1 VPYVPMC
8 FKSLCALCNYVFQK
22 KICMKKNTILFLFL
36 SLFTLHSVL
45 AQTITGKVTDG
56 KESLIG
62 ATVLEK
68 GTANGTLTDV
78 EGKYTLTVKD
88 RNKAILLIS
97 FIGYESKE
105 VAINGA
111 QTIDIELV
119 NGKELD
125 ELVVVGYG
133 TQRKAVV
140 TGAIAK
146 VKGSDLENMPVP
158 RIEQSLLGRTAG
170 VRVTTGSGQ
179 PGEGATVRIRG
190 TTSINNSEP
199 LYVVDGIPVTGGIDY
214 LNQADIESIE
224 VLKDAASAA
233 IYGARA
239 ASGVIIVTTKQGKD
253 GKTAVTYNAYW
264 GQQAPTRKLALLN
277 AREYATL
284 MNESSV
290 ASKGAILFPDPAALG
305 TGTDWQD
312 AVFNKSAP
320 MQNHELGIS
329 VGNAKSQYYASFGY
343 YNQTGIVASSQSQWE
358 RYSIRLNSNHQLNRY
373 VKMGTTMGYSK
384 IAGKSSSTNNEYGG
398 VLSRAVNM
406 DPITPLIETD
416 AATLNSNIFKNF
428 AVVKNDAGQSYG
440 ISKYVSSEILNP
452 VAAIAMNQGG
462 GWSDKIVGNVFIE
475 VEPITNLKFRSSF
488 GTDLAFWGGDGFRP
502 IYYLNAA
509 NRSDVTSYNRNQ
521 SRGLYWV
528 WGNTVTY
535 SKNFNEKHHFSALL
549 GTTAEK
555 SRGENIAG
563 SVQNMPVTNIKD
575 ASLNFSSVQLDQT
588 FGGYEYQGALLSYLS
603 RVNYDFDGKYMIS
616 ALMRIDGSPKFGTN
630 NKFGKFPSVSA
641 GWIVSEES
649 FLKNVKPINFLKIRG
664 SWGVN
669 GNDQIG
675 DFKYVSTVG
684 GGRNYTFGNLDKLFN
699 GISPNAIAN
708 PDLKWEET
716 TQTNLG
722 FDAKLFKHLT
732 VTLDIF
738 QKNTSGML
746 LNIKVPSYIGNAG
759 PVGNV
764 AKLENRGVELEL
776 GYEKKVGNVIFNL
789 VGNLSYIRNKI
800 TDLGPDKKFLA
811 GQTFSPQNLE
821 IQRTVVGE
829 PLGIFYGYKTQG
841 IFQSQGEVAA
851 YKSKDGIVIQPNAK
865 AGDFRFADLNGD
877 GVINADDRTK
887 IGDPTPS
894 LTYGF
899 NFSMAYQGFDLILF
913 GQGVSGNQIFK
924 ATRRFDLQMA
934 NMTADALGRWTGEGS
949 STTYPRL
956 VMDDP
961 NKNFS
966 RSSDFYVESGSF
978 FRIKTLQLGY
988 TLPYV
993 SKVGFTKARIYVS
1006 ANNLA
1011 TFTKYSGIDPEI
1023 GGGSSGVPDGGSYGV
1038 DRGFYPQARSFLFGL
1053 SAAF

>member
-1 VPYVPMC
+1 M
-8 FKSLCALCNYVFQK
+8 K
-22 KICMKKNTILFLFL
+22 KIKNYLTFLLFL
-36 SLFTLHSVL
+36 SLYWGQLS
-45 AQTITGKVTDG
+45 AQTTSSTVTGVVTDG
-56 KESLIG
+56 KEPLIG
-62 ATVLEK
+62 AAVLEK
-68 GTANGTLTDV
+68 GTTNGTITDLD
-78 EGKYTLTVKD
+78 GKFELKLKNTKD
-88 RNKAILLIS
+88 AVLVIS
-97 FIGYESKE
+97 FVGYKAKE
-105 VAINGA
+105 VAVNNA
-111 QTIDIELV
+111 STLNIELTGE
-119 NGKELD
+119 NALD

-146 VKGSDLENMPVP
+146 VKGTDLENMPVP

-199 LYVVDGIPVTGGIDY
+199 LYVVDGIPVGGGIDY

-239 ASGVIIVTTKQGKD
+239 AAGVIIVTTKQGKE
-253 GKTAVTYNAYW
+253 GKTAITYNMYV

-290 ASKGAILFPDPAALG
+290 ASKGEIIFKDPSVYG

-312 AVFNKSAP
+312 AVFNTAAP

-329 VGNAKSQYYASFGY
+329 VGNAKSSYYASFGY
-343 YNQTGIVASSQSQWE
+343 YNQTGIVASPQSVWS
-358 RYSIRLNSNHQLNRY
+358 RYSVRLNSNHKLNSFIT
-373 VKMGTTMGYSK
+373 MGTTMGYSK
-384 IAGKSSSTNNEYGG
+384 VNGKASSTNSEFGG
-398 VLSRAVNM
+398 VLSRAINM

-416 AATLNSNIFKNF
+416 PSVLSGNVYKNF
-428 AVVKNDAGQSYG
+428 PVVRDDNGNPYG

-452 VAAIAMNQGG
+452 VAATAVNQGS
-462 GWSDKIVGNVFIE
+462 GWSDKIVGNAF
-475 VEPITNLKFRSSF
+475 VEAELIKGLKFRTSY
-488 GTDLAFWGGDGFRP
+488 GVDLAFWGGDGFRP

-509 NRSDVTSYNRNQ
+509 NRSDLTSYNRSQN
-521 SRGLYWV
+521 RGIYWV
-528 WGNTVTY
+528 WGNTLSYNKTFGTQH
-535 SKNFNEKHHFSALL
+535 NFSALV

-555 SRGENIAG
+555 NRGENVSG

-575 ASLNFSSVQLDQT
+575 ASLNFSSVQADQN
-588 FGGYEYQGALLSYLS
+588 FGGYEYQGAMLSYLG
-603 RVNYDFDGKYMIS
+603 RVNYDYAGKYILS
-616 ALMRIDGSPKFGTN
+616 ALMRVDGSPKFGTN
-630 NKFGKFPSVSA
+630 NKFGYFPSVSA
-641 GWIVSEES
+641 GWILTEES
-649 FLKNVKPINFLKIRG
+649 FMKNITPINFMKIRA

-675 DFKYVSTVG
+675 DFRYVSTVG
-684 GGRNYTFGNLDKLFN
+684 GGRNYTFGTTERLVN

-722 FDAKLFKHLT
+722 FDAKLFKHLS
-732 VTLDIF
+732 VTLDVF
-738 QKNTSGML
+738 QKKTSGML
-746 LNIKVPSYIGNAG
+746 LDIRVPSYIGNAG
-759 PVGNV
+759 PVGNI
-764 AKLENRGVELEL
+764 AQLENKGVELEL
-776 GYEKKVGNVIFNL
+776 GYEKKLGPIVLNLSGNV
-789 VGNLSYIRNKI
+789 SYISNKV
-800 TDLGPDKKFLA
+800 TDLGPDKKFLG
-811 GQTFSPQNLE
+811 GQTFSPQGLE
-821 IQRTVVGE
+821 ITRTTVGQ
-829 PLGIFYGYKTQG
+829 PIGFFFGYQTQG
-841 IFQSQGEVAA
+841 IFQTQAEVDA
-851 YKSKDGIVIQPNAK
+851 YKSKDGTKIQPEARP
-865 AGDFRFADLNGD
+865 GDFRFADINGD
-877 GVINADDRTK
+877 GIINADDRTK
-887 IGDPTPS
+887 IGDPTPNV
-894 LTYGF
+894 TYGF
-899 NFSMAYQGFDLILF
+899 NFSVAAHGFDILLF

-966 RSSDFYVESGSF
+966 RSSDFYVESGAY

-988 TLPYV
+988 TIPLSIM
-993 SKVGFTKARIYVS
+993 SKVGLSKFRVYVS

-1011 TFTKYSGIDPEI
+1011 TLTKYTGYDPEI
-1023 GGGSSGVPDGGSYGV
+1023 GGGSFGV
-1038 DRGFYPQARSFLFGL
+1038 DRGFYPQARSYMFGL

>member
-1 VPYVPMC
+1 
-8 FKSLCALCNYVFQK
+8 
-22 KICMKKNTILFLFL
+22 
-36 SLFTLHSVL
+36 
-45 AQTITGKVTDG
+45 
-56 KESLIG
+56 
-62 ATVLEK
+62 
-68 GTANGTLTDV
+68 
-78 EGKYTLTVKD
+78 
-88 RNKAILLIS
+88 
-97 FIGYESKE
+97 
-105 VAINGA
+105 
-111 QTIDIELV
+111 
-119 NGKELD
+119 
-125 ELVVVGYG
+125 
-133 TQRKAVV
+133 
-140 TGAIAK
+140 
-146 VKGSDLENMPVP
+146 
-158 RIEQSLLGRTAG
+158 
-170 VRVTTGSGQ
+170 
-179 PGEGATVRIRG
+179 
-190 TTSINNSEP
+190 
-199 LYVVDGIPVTGGIDY
+199 
-214 LNQADIESIE
+214 

-239 ASGVIIVTTKQGKD
+239 ASGVILVTTKQGKD

-284 MNESSV
+284 MNEASV

-416 AATLNSNIFKNF
+416 PTTLNSNIFKNF
-428 AVVKNDAGQSYG
+428 AVVKNDAGQPYG

-452 VAAIAMNQGG
+452 VAATAMNQGG
-462 GWSDKIVGNVFIE
+462 GWSDKIVGNLFVE

-488 GTDLAFWGGDGFRP
+488 GTDLAFWGGEGFRP

-535 SKNFNEKHHFSALL
+535 SKDFNKKHHFSALL

-555 SRGENIAG
+555 SRGENISG
-563 SVQNMPVTNIKD
+563 SVQNMPVSNIKE
-575 ASLNFSSVQLDQT
+575 ASLNFSSVQIDQT

-603 RVNYDFDGKYMIS
+603 RVNYDFEGKYMIS

-641 GWIVSEES
+641 GWIVSEEG
-649 FLKNVKPINFLKIRG
+649 FLKSVKPINFLKIRA
-664 SWGVN
+664 SWGIN

-732 VTLDIF
+732 VTLDVF
-738 QKNTSGML
+738 QKNTAGML
-746 LNIKVPSYIGNAG
+746 LDIKVPSYIGNAG

-776 GYEKKVGNVIFNL
+776 GYEQKVGKVIFNL

-800 TDLGPDKKFLA
+800 TDLGPDKKYLG

-841 IFQSQGEVAA
+841 IFQNQAEVNA
-851 YKSKDGIVIQPNAK
+851 YKNKDGIVIQPNAK
-865 AGDFRFADLNGD
+865 PGDFRFADLNGD
-877 GVINADDRTK
+877 GIINADDRTK

-899 NFSMAYQGFDLILF
+899 NFSMAYSGFDLILF
-913 GQGVSGNQIFK
+913 GQGVNGNQIFK

-988 TLPYV
+988 TLPFV

-1023 GGGSSGVPDGGSYGV
+1023 GSGSPSGGVREGGSYGV

>member
-1 VPYVPMC
+1 
-8 FKSLCALCNYVFQK
+8 
-22 KICMKKNTILFLFL
+22 MKKNNLLSILL
-36 SLFTLHSVL
+36 SLFTLHAVL

-68 GTANGTLTDV
+68 GTTNGALTDV
-78 EGKYTLTVKD
+78 EGNYTINVKD
-88 RNKAILLIS
+88 RKTAILLIS
-97 FIGYESKE
+97 FIGYEPKE
-105 VAINGA
+105 VAVNDA
-111 QTIDIELV
+111 QNIDIELV
-119 NGKELD
+119 SGKALD

-214 LNQADIESIE
+214 LNQADVESIE

-239 ASGVIIVTTKQGKD
+239 ASGVILVTTKQGKD

-277 AREYATL
+277 AKEYATL
-284 MNESSV
+284 MNEASV

-343 YNQTGIVASSQSQWE
+343 YNQTGIVASPQSQWE
-358 RYSIRLNSNHQLNRY
+358 RFSIRLNSNHQLNRY

-384 IAGKSSSTNNEYGG
+384 IGGRSSSTNNEYGG

-406 DPITPLIETD
+406 DPITPLIESD
-416 AATLNSNIFKNF
+416 PATLNSTIFKNF
-428 AVVKNDAGQSYG
+428 AVVKNELGQPYG
-440 ISKYVSSEILNP
+440 ISKYVSSEVLNP
-452 VAAIAMNQGG
+452 VAATAVNQGG
-462 GWSDKIVGNVFIE
+462 GWSDKIVGNLFVE

-502 IYYLNAA
+502 IYYLNAS
-509 NRSDVTSYNRNQ
+509 NRNDLTSYNRNQ

-528 WGNTVTY
+528 WGNTVSY

-555 SRGENIAG
+555 SRGENISG
-563 SVQNMPVTNIKD
+563 SVQNMPVSNIKD
-575 ASLNFSSVQLDQT
+575 ASLNFSSVQVDQF

-603 RVNYDFDGKYMIS
+603 RVNYDYDGKYMLT

-630 NKFGKFPSVSA
+630 NKFGRFPSVSA
-641 GWIVSEES
+641 GWVVSEEG
-649 FLKNVKPINFLKIRG
+649 FLKSVKPINFLKIRG

-738 QKNTSGML
+738 QKNTAGML
-746 LNIKVPSYIGNAG
+746 LDIRVPSYVGNAG

-764 AKLENRGVELEL
+764 AKLENRGIELEL
-776 GYEKKVGNVIFNL
+776 GYEQKVGKVVFNL
-789 VGNLSYIRNKI
+789 VSNLSYIRNKI

-841 IFQSQGEVAA
+841 IFQNQGEVSA
-851 YKSKDGIVIQPNAK
+851 YKNKDGVVIQPNAK
-865 AGDFRFADLNGD
+865 PGDFRFADLNGD
-877 GVINADDRTK
+877 GIINADDRTK

-899 NFSMAYQGFDLILF
+899 NFSVAYSGFDLLLF

-966 RSSDFYVESGSF
+966 RSSDFYVENGSF

-988 TLPYV
+988 SLPYV
-993 SKVGFTKARIYVS
+993 SKAGFTKARIYVS

-1023 GGGSSGVPDGGSYGV
+1023 GGGSSGVRDGGSYGV

>member
-1 VPYVPMC
+1 M
-8 FKSLCALCNYVFQK
+8 K
-22 KICMKKNTILFLFL
+22 KIKNYLTFLLFL
-36 SLFTLHSVL
+36 SLYWGQLS
-45 AQTITGKVTDG
+45 AQTTSSTVTGVVTDG
-56 KESLIG
+56 KEPLIG
-62 ATVLEK
+62 AAVLEK
-68 GTANGTLTDV
+68 GTTNGTITDLD
-78 EGKYTLTVKD
+78 GKFELKLKNTKD
-88 RNKAILLIS
+88 AVLVIS
-97 FIGYESKE
+97 FVGYKAKE
-105 VAINGA
+105 VAVNNA
-111 QTIDIELV
+111 STLNIELTGE
-119 NGKELD
+119 NALD

-146 VKGSDLENMPVP
+146 VKGTDLENMPVP

-199 LYVVDGIPVTGGIDY
+199 LYVVDGIPVGGGIDY

-239 ASGVIIVTTKQGKD
+239 AAGVIIVTTKQGKE
-253 GKTAVTYNAYW
+253 GKTAITYNMYV
-264 GQQAPTRKLALLN
+264 GQQAPTRKLSLLN

-290 ASKGAILFPDPAALG
+290 ASKGEIIFKDPSVYG

-312 AVFNKSAP
+312 AVFNTAAP

-329 VGNAKSQYYASFGY
+329 VGNAKSSYYASFGY
-343 YNQTGIVASSQSQWE
+343 YNQTGIVASPQSVWS
-358 RYSIRLNSNHQLNRY
+358 RYSVRLNSNHKLNSFIT
-373 VKMGTTMGYSK
+373 MGTTMGYSK
-384 IAGKSSSTNNEYGG
+384 VNGKASSTNSEFGG
-398 VLSRAVNM
+398 VLSRAINM

-416 AATLNSNIFKNF
+416 PSVLSGNVYKNF
-428 AVVKNDAGQSYG
+428 PVVRDDNGNPYG

-452 VAAIAMNQGG
+452 VAATAVNQGS
-462 GWSDKIVGNVFIE
+462 GWSDKIVGNAF
-475 VEPITNLKFRSSF
+475 VEAELLKGLKFRTSY
-488 GTDLAFWGGDGFRP
+488 GVDLAFWGGDGFRP

-509 NRSDVTSYNRNQ
+509 NRSDLTSYNRSQN
-521 SRGLYWV
+521 RGIYWV
-528 WGNTVTY
+528 WGNTLSYNKTFGTQH
-535 SKNFNEKHHFSALL
+535 NFSALV

-555 SRGENIAG
+555 NRGENVSG
-563 SVQNMPVTNIKD
+563 SVQNMPVSNIKD
-575 ASLNFSSVQLDQT
+575 ASLNFSSVQADQN
-588 FGGYEYQGALLSYLS
+588 FGGYEYQGAMLSYLG
-603 RVNYDFDGKYMIS
+603 RVNYDYAGKYILS
-616 ALMRIDGSPKFGTN
+616 ALMRVDGSPKFGTN
-630 NKFGKFPSVSA
+630 NKFGYFPSVSA
-641 GWIVSEES
+641 GWILTEES
-649 FLKNVKPINFLKIRG
+649 FMKNITPINFMKIRA

-675 DFKYVSTVG
+675 DFRYVSTVG
-684 GGRNYTFGNLDKLFN
+684 GGRNYTFGTTERLVN

-722 FDAKLFKHLT
+722 FDAKLFKHLS
-732 VTLDIF
+732 VTLDVF
-738 QKNTSGML
+738 QKKTSGML
-746 LNIKVPSYIGNAG
+746 LDIRVPSYIGNAG
-759 PVGNV
+759 PVGNI
-764 AKLENRGVELEL
+764 AQLENTGVELEL
-776 GYEKKVGNVIFNL
+776 GYEKKLGPIVLNLSGNV
-789 VGNLSYIRNKI
+789 SYISNKV
-800 TDLGPDKKFLA
+800 TDLGPDKKFLG
-811 GQTFSPQNLE
+811 GQTFSPQGLE
-821 IQRTVVGE
+821 ITRTTVGQ
-829 PLGIFYGYKTQG
+829 PIGFFFGYQTQG
-841 IFQSQGEVAA
+841 IFQTQAEVDA
-851 YKSKDGIVIQPNAK
+851 YKGKDGTKIQPEARP
-865 AGDFRFADLNGD
+865 GDFRFADINGD
-877 GVINADDRTK
+877 GIINADDRTK
-887 IGDPTPS
+887 IGDPTPNV
-894 LTYGF
+894 TYGF
-899 NFSMAYQGFDLILF
+899 NFSVAAHGFDILLF

-966 RSSDFYVESGSF
+966 RSSDFYVESGAY

-988 TLPYV
+988 TIPLSIM
-993 SKVGFTKARIYVS
+993 SKVGLSKFRVYVS

-1011 TFTKYSGIDPEI
+1011 TLTKYTGYDPEI
-1023 GGGSSGVPDGGSYGV
+1023 GGGSFGV
-1038 DRGFYPQARSFLFGL
+1038 DRGFYPQARSYMFGL

>member
-1 VPYVPMC
+1 M
-8 FKSLCALCNYVFQK
+8 K
-22 KICMKKNTILFLFL
+22 KIKNYLTFLLFL
-36 SLFTLHSVL
+36 SLYWGQLS
-45 AQTITGKVTDG
+45 AQTTSSTVSGVVTDG
-56 KESLIG
+56 KEPLVG
-62 ATVLEK
+62 AAVLEK
-68 GTANGTLTDV
+68 GTTNGTITDLD
-78 EGKYTLTVKD
+78 GKFELKLKNTKD
-88 RNKAILLIS
+88 AQLVVSFVGYKA
-97 FIGYESKE
+97 KE
-105 VAINGA
+105 VAVNNA
-111 QTIDIELV
+111 STLNIELTGE
-119 NGKELD
+119 NALD

-199 LYVVDGIPVTGGIDY
+199 LYVVDGIPVGGGIDY

-239 ASGVIIVTTKQGKD
+239 AAGVIIVTTKQGKE
-253 GKTAVTYNAYW
+253 GKTAITYNMYV

-284 MNESSV
+284 INESSV
-290 ASKGAILFPDPAALG
+290 ASKGDIIFKDPSVYS

-312 AVFNKSAP
+312 AVFNTAAP

-329 VGNAKSQYYASFGY
+329 VGNAKSSYYASFGY
-343 YNQTGIVASSQSQWE
+343 YNQTGIVASPQSVWS
-358 RYSIRLNSNHQLNRY
+358 RYSVRLNSNHKLNSFIT
-373 VKMGTTMGYSK
+373 MGTTMGYSK
-384 IAGKSSSTNNEYGG
+384 VNGKASSTNSEFGG
-398 VLSRAVNM
+398 VLSRAINM

-416 AATLNSNIFKNF
+416 PSVLSGNVYKNF
-428 AVVKNDAGQSYG
+428 PVVRDDNGNPYG

-452 VAAIAMNQGG
+452 VAATAVNQGS
-462 GWSDKIVGNVFIE
+462 GWSDKIVGNAF
-475 VEPITNLKFRSSF
+475 VEAELLKGLKFRTSY
-488 GTDLAFWGGDGFRP
+488 GVDLAFWGGDGFRP

-509 NRSDVTSYNRNQ
+509 NRSDLTSYNRSQN
-521 SRGLYWV
+521 RGIYWV
-528 WGNTVTY
+528 WGNTLSYNKTFGTQH
-535 SKNFNEKHHFSALL
+535 NFSALV

-555 SRGENIAG
+555 NRGENVSG
-563 SVQNMPVTNIKD
+563 SVQNMPVSNIKD
-575 ASLNFSSVQLDQT
+575 ASLNFSSVQADQN
-588 FGGYEYQGALLSYLS
+588 FGGYEYQGAMLSYLG
-603 RVNYDFDGKYMIS
+603 RVNYDYAGKYMFS
-616 ALMRIDGSPKFGTN
+616 ALMRVDGSPKFGTN
-630 NKFGKFPSVSA
+630 NKFGYFPSVSA
-641 GWIVSEES
+641 GWILTEES
-649 FLKNVKPINFLKIRG
+649 FMKNITPINFMKIRA

-675 DFKYVSTVG
+675 DFRYVSTVG
-684 GGRNYTFGNLDKLFN
+684 GGRNYTFGTTERLVN

-722 FDAKLFKHLT
+722 FDAKLFKRLS
-732 VTLDIF
+732 VTLDVF
-738 QKNTSGML
+738 QKKTSGML
-746 LNIKVPSYIGNAG
+746 LDIRVPSYIGNAG
-759 PVGNV
+759 PVGNI
-764 AKLENRGVELEL
+764 AQLENTGVELEL
-776 GYEKKVGNVIFNL
+776 GYEKKVGVIALNLSGNV
-789 VGNLSYIRNKI
+789 SYIRNKV
-800 TDLGPDKKFLA
+800 TDLGPDKKFLG
-811 GQTFSPQNLE
+811 GQTFSPQGLE
-821 IQRTVVGE
+821 ITRTTVGE
-829 PLGIFYGYKTQG
+829 PIGFFFGYQTQG
-841 IFQSQGEVAA
+841 IFQTQAEVDA
-851 YKSKDGIVIQPNAK
+851 YKGKDGTKIQPEARP
-865 AGDFRFADLNGD
+865 GDFRFADINGD
-877 GVINADDRTK
+877 GIINADDRTK
-887 IGDPTPS
+887 IGDPTPNV
-894 LTYGF
+894 TYGF
-899 NFSMAYQGFDLILF
+899 NFSVAAHGFDILLF

-934 NMTADALGRWTGEGS
+934 NMTADALGRWTGEGT

-966 RSSDFYVESGSF
+966 RSSDFYVESGAY

-988 TLPYV
+988 TIPLSIM
-993 SKVGFTKARIYVS
+993 SKVGLSKFRVYVS

-1011 TFTKYSGIDPEI
+1011 TLTKYTGYDPEI
-1023 GGGSSGVPDGGSYGV
+1023 GGGSFGV
-1038 DRGFYPQARSFLFGL
+1038 DRGFYPQARSYMFGL

>member
-1 VPYVPMC
+1 
-8 FKSLCALCNYVFQK
+8 
-22 KICMKKNTILFLFL
+22 MKKNNLLPILL
-36 SLFTLHSVL
+36 SLFTLHAVL

-68 GTANGTLTDV
+68 GTTNGALTDV
-78 EGKYTLTVKD
+78 EGNYTINVKD
-88 RNKAILLIS
+88 RKTAILLIS
-97 FIGYESKE
+97 FIGYEPKE
-105 VAINGA
+105 VAVNDA
-111 QTIDIELV
+111 QNIDIELV
-119 NGKELD
+119 SGKALD

-214 LNQADIESIE
+214 LNQADVESIE

-239 ASGVIIVTTKQGKD
+239 ASGVILVTTKQGKD

-277 AREYATL
+277 AKEYATL
-284 MNESSV
+284 MNEASV

-343 YNQTGIVASSQSQWE
+343 YNQTGIVASPQSQWE
-358 RYSIRLNSNHQLNRY
+358 RFSIRLNSNHQLNRY

-384 IAGKSSSTNNEYGG
+384 IGGRSSSTNNEYGG

-406 DPITPLIETD
+406 DPITPLIESD
-416 AATLNSNIFKNF
+416 PATLNSTIFKNF
-428 AVVKNDAGQSYG
+428 AVVKNELGQPYG
-440 ISKYVSSEILNP
+440 ISKYVSSEVLNP
-452 VAAIAMNQGG
+452 VAATAVNQGG
-462 GWSDKIVGNVFIE
+462 GWSDKIVGNLFVE

-502 IYYLNAA
+502 IYYLNAS
-509 NRSDVTSYNRNQ
+509 NRNDLTSYNRNQ

-528 WGNTVTY
+528 WGNTVSY

-555 SRGENIAG
+555 SRGENISG
-563 SVQNMPVTNIKD
+563 SVQNMPVSNIKD
-575 ASLNFSSVQLDQT
+575 ASLNFSSVQVDQF

-603 RVNYDFDGKYMIS
+603 RVNYDYDGKYMLT

-630 NKFGKFPSVSA
+630 NKFGRFPSVSA
-641 GWIVSEES
+641 GWVVSEEG
-649 FLKNVKPINFLKIRG
+649 FLKSVKPINFLKIRG

-738 QKNTSGML
+738 QKNTAGML
-746 LNIKVPSYIGNAG
+746 LDIRVPSYVGNAG

-764 AKLENRGVELEL
+764 AKLENRGIELEL
-776 GYEKKVGNVIFNL
+776 GYEQKVGKVVFNL
-789 VGNLSYIRNKI
+789 VSNLSYIRNKI

-841 IFQSQGEVAA
+841 IFQNQGEVSA
-851 YKSKDGIVIQPNAK
+851 YKNKDGVVIQPNAK
-865 AGDFRFADLNGD
+865 PGDFRFADLNGD
-877 GVINADDRTK
+877 GIINADDRTK

-899 NFSMAYQGFDLILF
+899 NFSVAYSGFDLLLF

-966 RSSDFYVESGSF
+966 RSSDFYVENGSF

-988 TLPYV
+988 SLPYV
-993 SKVGFTKARIYVS
+993 SKAGFTKARIYVS

-1023 GGGSSGVPDGGSYGV
+1023 GGGSSGVRDGGSYGV